1 MNHNVVCLVE
11 DDPIHQFLTQQHLKA
26 VDYFDE
32 VVVLDNGK
40 IAYEYVLKLKEQQA
54 GWPSL
59 ILLDLNM
66 PVWSGWDFLE
76 AIEDI
81 HFEKPLLIYI
91 LTSSISEED
100 KRKAQQYSL
109 GKQYLV
115 KPITREQLE
124 DVIEHLG

>member
-1 MNHNVVCLVE
+1 MNDKVVCLVE
-11 DDPIHQFLTQQHLKA
+11 DDPIHQYLTQQHLKA
-26 VDYFDE
+26 VGFFDE
-32 VVVLDNGK
+32 VVLLDNGK
-40 IAYEYVLKLKEQQA
+40 AAYDYVIKLKDQQT

-76 AIEDI
+76 AIKDI

-100 KRKAQQYSL
+100 KRKARQYSL

-124 DVIEHLG
+124 DVIEHMA